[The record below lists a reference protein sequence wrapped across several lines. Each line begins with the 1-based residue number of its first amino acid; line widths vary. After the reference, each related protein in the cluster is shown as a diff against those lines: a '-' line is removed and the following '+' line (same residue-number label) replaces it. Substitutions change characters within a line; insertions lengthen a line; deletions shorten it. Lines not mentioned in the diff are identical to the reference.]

1 MKKLLLV
8 AMLASL
14 SGCSLLTA
22 YRMAHF
28 DNNEYMLI
36 NGIHTQASVAVS
48 KCGTFEVTGAVD
60 SIYFS
65 SLELKNYS
73 ASIPHNEATIK
84 MTDELVV
91 ITKELSDR
99 YYGTEEVSATYC
111 KLKFNLIEK
120 NAITMQKV
128 IGSKPR
134 WAQ

>member
-1 MKKLLLV
+1 MKKLVLIAL
-8 AMLASL
+8 LASL
-14 SGCSLLTA
+14 NGCVLLEA
-22 YRMAHF
+22 YQMAHF

-36 NGIHTQASVAVS
+36 NGIRTQANLGAA
-48 KCGTFEVTGAVD
+48 KCGSVEVVGAVD

-65 SLELKNYS
+65 SVELKNYS

-91 ITKELSDR
+91 ITKELSDS
-99 YYGTEEVSATYC
+99 YYGTEEVSAAYC
-111 KLKFNLIEK
+111 KLKFGTIEK

-134 WAQ
+134 

>member
-8 AMLASL
+8 ALLASL
-14 SGCSLLTA
+14 NGCVLLDA

-36 NGIHTQASVAVS
+36 NGIHTQAAVGVA
-48 KCGTFEVTGAVD
+48 KCGSFDVVGAVD

-65 SLELKNYS
+65 SLELKNYA

-84 MTDELVV
+84 MTNELVV
-91 ITKELSDR
+91 ITKELSDK
-99 YYGTEEVSATYC
+99 YYGAEEVGATYC

-120 NAITMQKV
+120 NAITMQTA

-134 WAQ
+134 

>member
-8 AMLASL
+8 ALLASL
-14 SGCSLLTA
+14 NGCVLLEA
-22 YRMAHF
+22 YQMAHF

-36 NGIHTQASVAVS
+36 NGIHTQAAVAAN
-48 KCGTFEVTGAVD
+48 KCGTFEVTNAVD

-65 SLELKNYS
+65 SLELKNYA

-91 ITKELSDR
+91 ITKELSDK

-111 KLKFNLIEK
+111 KLKFSTIEK

-128 IGSKPR
+128 IGDKPR
-134 WAQ
+134 

>member
-1 MKKLLLV
+1 MNKLLLV
-8 AMLASL
+8 ALLASL
-14 SGCSLLTA
+14 NGCVLLDA

-36 NGIHTQASVAVS
+36 NGIRTQASVGVA
-48 KCGTFEVTGAVD
+48 KCGSFDVVGAVD

-65 SLELKNYS
+65 SLELKNYA

-84 MTDELVV
+84 MTNELVV
-91 ITKELSDR
+91 ITKELSDK
-99 YYGTEEVSATYC
+99 YYGTEEVGATYC

-120 NAITMQKV
+120 NAITMQTA

-134 WAQ
+134 

>member
-8 AMLASL
+8 VLLASL
-14 SGCSLLTA
+14 NGCVLLEA
-22 YRMAHF
+22 YQMAHF

-36 NGIHTQASVAVS
+36 NGIRTQAALGVA
-48 KCGTFEVTGAVD
+48 KCGSFEVVGAVD

-65 SLELKNYS
+65 SVELKNYS

-99 YYGTEEVSATYC
+99 YYGTEEVGATYC
-111 KLKFNLIEK
+111 KLKFGTIEK

-128 IGSKPR
+128 IGDKPR
-134 WAQ
+134 